1 MRTSKEMSTARA
13 SVASPE
19 SSAAAFDAL
28 PITPGCL
35 SAKRLQCEVHPPLAV
50 RTRALEPGVPG
61 GFCGLAR
68 LLQLFFR
75 RIHDRHA
82 QLGQALARPLVEGH
96 GVLPL
101 PLLEVRLLDGVE
113 HDLLEVLGGGVP
125 RL

>member
-28 PITPGCL
+28 PITPGRL
-35 SAKRLQCEVHPPLAV
+35 SAKRLQREVHPPLAV
-50 RTRALEPGVPG
+50 SARALEPGLPG

-82 QLGQALARPLVEGH
+82 QLGQLLARQRVEGE
-96 GVLPL
+96 GVGPL
-101 PLLEVRLLDGVE
+101 LLLEVRLLDGVE
-113 HDLLEVLGGGVP
+113 HDLLEILV
-125 RL
+125 